1 MATRSATEPRRSNG
15 EQNKN
20 IVSQLTASNLIA
32 LIMWRGGEPM
42 EQGVTAQQLI
52 FQGINQTLLKRG
64 YHAVFLD
71 LGERIGTED
80 ENAAR
85 EADHLRY
92 TLDHGFGGVIFYPYA
107 YRHNHGL
114 IDDVSQRV
122 PLVLLDR
129 KIPGIETDFVGVNN
143 YDAFARLTRHLIDLG
158 HRRIAL
164 AMRFEPI
171 HPVQERI
178 LAFVDTMQSI
188 DLPGMAETILDV
200 PPYQDDRAWAVVDA
214 VFRQEPDLRPTA
226 VACTN
231 DHLALSVASRLQHLG
246 LSIPKDVAVA
256 GFDNIIPTLH
266 NGVGLTTVAQPYEGI
281 GIAAVDLL
289 MRRIEDRSVP
299 TRSMQLPAQLVVR
312 SSTVA

>member
-1 MATRSATEPRRSNG
+1 
-15 EQNKN
+15 
-20 IVSQLTASNLIA
+20 
-32 LIMWRGGEPM
+32 
-42 EQGVTAQQLI
+42 
-52 FQGINQTLLKRG
+52 
-64 YHAVFLD
+64 
-71 LGERIGTED
+71 
-80 ENAAR
+80 
-85 EADHLRY
+85 
-92 TLDHGFGGVIFYPYA
+92 
-107 YRHNHGL
+107 
-114 IDDVSQRV
+114 
-122 PLVLLDR
+122 
-129 KIPGIETDFVGVNN
+129 
-143 YDAFARLTRHLIDLG
+143 
-158 HRRIAL
+158 
-164 AMRFEPI
+164 
-171 HPVQERI
+171 VQERI